1 MGGRGQ
7 VMKTGGFQQY
17 DYYTTTTISGIKVI
31 AKNGDSHSGL
41 PEYSN
46 TPSTMYFRQNNKGE
60 IDQLRIYSAQRRAKI
75 DIDWGHSHDGIPKG
89 TAHIQK
95 YTIGPD
101 GHPQRAKNAQLL
113 SNYYVKKYKS
123 IILAANPNVK
133 FK

>member
-7 VMKTGGFQQY
+7 VLGGGGFVQY
-17 DYYTTTTISGIKVI
+17 DYYEAGTINGIKEI
-31 AKNGDSHSGL
+31 AHKGKTNAAL

-46 TPSTMYFRQNNKGE
+46 TPNTMYFRQNNKGK

-75 DIDWGHSHDGIPKG
+75 DIDWGHTHNGIPKG

-95 YTIGPD
+95 FTIGID
-101 GHPQRAKNAQLL
+101 GHPQRAKTAQLL
-113 SNYYVKKYKS
+113 SNYYVQKYKS
-123 IILAANPNVK
+123 TILAANPNVK